1 MQNTGTEKQ
10 SADRSAAVTTECCAR
25 LFFCARYLVIS
36 RETVSGIPEA
46 AAVART
52 AKTDRADLIDAHAF
66 GAERAGEDDAIE
78 EAEKLLG
85 DGKCR
90 HIGGRLIEIALAQS
104 TLAWAACGRP
114 SFPIYIALPCGI

>member
-1 MQNTGTEKQ
+1 MQRGSENKKSNALCPKNRMQNTGTEKQ

-52 AKTDRADLIDAHAF
+52 AKTDRA
-66 GAERAGEDDAIE
+66 
-78 EAEKLLG
+78 
-85 DGKCR
+85 
-90 HIGGRLIEIALAQS
+90 
-104 TLAWAACGRP
+104 T
-114 SFPIYIALPCGI
+114 